1 MILFQ
6 ESGKKKKKNTIS
18 SSNLQKKKKKEEI
31 DKQLDLNANRVIW
44 QAAMRQTICLHAEE

>member
-6 ESGKKKKKNTIS
+6 ESGKKKKKKTIS
-18 SSNLQKKKKKEEI
+18 SSNLQKKKKEEI

-44 QAAMRQTICLHAEE
+44 QVAMRQTICLHAEE